1 MGRSLLQAT
10 STCST
15 GGSSTGCSVEI
26 CSVWDPWAA
35 GGQPAP
41 PGASPQATGEL
52 LLRAWSTSCPPAALP
67 LGAAGL
73 VLTPCSPSCCCTAT
87 TPHPPVPGLC
97 PFKALGRDAAPL
109 SAGPAPSRQP
119 RERSAPGAAR
129 RGPAPSPPGAMAMR
143 ELVEAEC
150 GGSNPLLKLAGH
162 FTQDKALRQEGL
174 QGSLAWPSG
183 APGAAAV
190 SKPLGVAS
198 EDELVG
204 EFLQEQNAP
213 LLSRAPQT
221 FKMDDLLA
229 EMQEIEQS
237 SFRQAP
243 QRAPGVAALALSENW
258 TQEFLAAADNAGDVS
273 SDYNETDW
281 SQEFIAEVTDPLSVS
296 PAKWAEE
303 YLEQSEEKLW
313 LGESEDQSLADKWY
327 EEYQPEDDLKKT
339 ASDFLSKVDDPK
351 LNSSEG
357 ASDAWVDQFTR
368 SGNMS
373 ALDTEFE
380 QAKTAVESDVD
391 FWDKLQA
398 EWEEMAKR
406 DAEAHPWLTDYEDL
420 NSSSYDKGYQF
431 EEDNPMRDHP
441 DAFEEGRKRLAE
453 GDLPNAVLLFE
464 AAVQQK
470 PDHMEAWQYLGTTQ
484 AENEQEL
491 LAISA
496 LRQCLELQPGNLTAL
511 MALAVSFTNESLQ
524 KQACETLRD
533 WLRHK
538 PAYAHLLEKEPEESA
553 SGPNLGHS
561 KRVLGSLLS
570 DSLFVEVKELFLA
583 AVRSNPSTVDPDVQC
598 GLGVLFNLSGE
609 YERAVDCFSAAL
621 SVHPNDHLLW
631 NKLGAT
637 LANGNRS
644 EEAVAAY
651 RRALELQP
659 GYIRSRYNLG
669 ISCIN
674 LGAHRE
680 AVEHFLEALHMQQ
693 KSRGPRG
700 QQGAMSDNIW
710 STLRM
715 ALSMLGQSDLYRAAD
730 AHDLPTLLQAFGLQQ

>member
-1 MGRSLLQAT
+1 
-10 STCST
+10 
-15 GGSSTGCSVEI
+15 
-26 CSVWDPWAA
+26 
-35 GGQPAP
+35 
-41 PGASPQATGEL
+41 
-52 LLRAWSTSCPPAALP
+52 
-67 LGAAGL
+67 
-73 VLTPCSPSCCCTAT
+73 
-87 TPHPPVPGLC
+87 
-97 PFKALGRDAAPL
+97 
-109 SAGPAPSRQP
+109 
-119 RERSAPGAAR
+119 
-129 RGPAPSPPGAMAMR
+129 MAMR

-351 LNSSEG
+351 LNSSEFLKFVRQIG
-357 ASDAWVDQFTR
+357 DGRVSIEANKVTHRDQDQ
-368 SGNMS
+368 
-373 ALDTEFE
+373 AEQWAAEFI
-380 QAKTAVESDVD
+380 QQQSDVD

-538 PAYAHLLEKEPEESA
+538 PAYAHLLEKESEESA

-609 YERAVDCFSAAL
+609 YEKAVDCFSAAL
-621 SVHPNDHLLW
+621 SVRPNDHLLW

>member
-1 MGRSLLQAT
+1 
-10 STCST
+10 
-15 GGSSTGCSVEI
+15 
-26 CSVWDPWAA
+26 
-35 GGQPAP
+35 
-41 PGASPQATGEL
+41 
-52 LLRAWSTSCPPAALP
+52 
-67 LGAAGL
+67 
-73 VLTPCSPSCCCTAT
+73 
-87 TPHPPVPGLC
+87 
-97 PFKALGRDAAPL
+97 
-109 SAGPAPSRQP
+109 
-119 RERSAPGAAR
+119 
-129 RGPAPSPPGAMAMR
+129 MAMR
-143 ELVEAEC
+143 ELVEPEC
-150 GGSNPLLKLAGH
+150 GGSNPLMKLAGH

-174 QGSLAWPSG
+174 QGPLAWPPG
-183 APGAAAV
+183 APEAAAV
-190 SKPLGVAS
+190 SKPLGVAT

-204 EFLQEQNAP
+204 EFLQAQNAP

-273 SDYNETDW
+273 SDYNEADW

-339 ASDFLSKVDDPK
+339 VTDFLSKVDDPK
-351 LNSSEG
+351 LKNTEG

-373 ALDTEFE
+373 TLDTEFE
-380 QAKTAVESDVD
+380 QAKAAVESDVE

-398 EWEEMAKR
+398 ECEEMAKR
-406 DAEAHPWLTDYEDL
+406 DAEAHPWLSEYEDL
-420 NSSSYDKGYQF
+420 SSSSYDKGYQF

-441 DAFEEGRKRLAE
+441 DAFEEGRKRLEE

-538 PAYAHLLEKEPEESA
+538 PDYAHLLNKEPEESV
-553 SGPNLGHS
+553 SGTNLGPS
-561 KRVLGSLLS
+561 KRVLTSLLS
-570 DSLFVEVKELFLA
+570 DSLFMEVKELFLA
-583 AVRSNPSTVDPDVQC
+583 AVRSNPSAVDPDVQC

-609 YERAVDCFSAAL
+609 YEKAVDCFSAAL
-621 SVHPNDHLLW
+621 SVRPNDHLLW

-715 ALSMLGQSDLYRAAD
+715 ALSMLGQSDLYGAAD
-730 AHDLPTLLQAFGLQQ
+730 ARDLPTLLQAFGLQQ

>member
-1 MGRSLLQAT
+1 
-10 STCST
+10 
-15 GGSSTGCSVEI
+15 
-26 CSVWDPWAA
+26 
-35 GGQPAP
+35 
-41 PGASPQATGEL
+41 
-52 LLRAWSTSCPPAALP
+52 
-67 LGAAGL
+67 
-73 VLTPCSPSCCCTAT
+73 
-87 TPHPPVPGLC
+87 
-97 PFKALGRDAAPL
+97 
-109 SAGPAPSRQP
+109 
-119 RERSAPGAAR
+119 
-129 RGPAPSPPGAMAMR
+129 MAMR
-143 ELVEAEC
+143 ELVEPEC
-150 GGSNPLLKLAGH
+150 GGSNPLMKLAGH
-162 FTQDKALRQEGL
+162 FTQDKALQQEGL
-174 QGSLAWPSG
+174 QGPLAWPPG

-190 SKPLGVAS
+190 SKPLGVAT

-258 TQEFLAAADNAGDVS
+258 TQEFLAAADSAGDVS
-273 SDYNETDW
+273 SDYNEADW

-313 LGESEDQSLADKWY
+313 LGESEDQSVADKWY

-339 ASDFLSKVDDPK
+339 VSDFLSKVDDPK
-351 LNSSEG
+351 LKNSEG
-357 ASDAWVDQFTR
+357 ASDAWVDQFAR

-373 ALDTEFE
+373 TLDTEFE

-398 EWEEMAKR
+398 EWEEMARR
-406 DAEAHPWLTDYEDL
+406 DAEAHPWLSDYEDL
-420 NSSSYDKGYQF
+420 SSSSYDKGYQF

-441 DAFEEGRKRLAE
+441 DAFEEGRKRLEE

-496 LRQCLELQPGNLTAL
+496 LRRCLELQPGNLTAL

-538 PAYAHLLEKEPEESA
+538 PDYAHLLEKEPEESVLGT
-553 SGPNLGHS
+553 SLGPS

-570 DSLFVEVKELFLA
+570 DSLFMEVKELFLA

-609 YERAVDCFSAAL
+609 YEKAVDCFSAAL
-621 SVHPNDHLLW
+621 SVRPNDHLLW

-715 ALSMLGQSDLYRAAD
+715 ALSMLGQSDLYGAAD

>member
-1 MGRSLLQAT
+1 
-10 STCST
+10 
-15 GGSSTGCSVEI
+15 
-26 CSVWDPWAA
+26 
-35 GGQPAP
+35 
-41 PGASPQATGEL
+41 
-52 LLRAWSTSCPPAALP
+52 
-67 LGAAGL
+67 
-73 VLTPCSPSCCCTAT
+73 
-87 TPHPPVPGLC
+87 
-97 PFKALGRDAAPL
+97 
-109 SAGPAPSRQP
+109 
-119 RERSAPGAAR
+119 
-129 RGPAPSPPGAMAMR
+129 MAMR
-143 ELVEAEC
+143 ELVEPEC
-150 GGSNPLLKLAGH
+150 GSSNALMKLAGH

-174 QGSLAWPSG
+174 QGPLSWPGG
-183 APGAAAV
+183 APGAGAV

-237 SFRQAP
+237 NFRQAP

-258 TQEFLAAADNAGDVS
+258 TQEFLAQADGTGDVS
-273 SDYNETDW
+273 SDYNEADW

-339 ASDFLSKVDDPK
+339 ASDFLSKVNDPK
-351 LNSSEG
+351 LNNSEG
-357 ASDAWVDQFTR
+357 ASDAWVDQFAQ

-373 ALDTEFE
+373 TLDTEFE

-406 DAEAHPWLTDYEDL
+406 DAEAHPWLSDYEDL
-420 NSSSYDKGYQF
+420 SSSSYDKGYQF

-441 DAFEEGRKRLAE
+441 EAFEEGRKRLEE

-533 WLRHK
+533 WLRNK
-538 PAYAHLLEKEPEESA
+538 PAYAHLLEKEPEGGV
-553 SGPNLGHS
+553 SGTNIGPP
-561 KRVLGSLLS
+561 KRALSSLLS
-570 DSLFVEVKELFLA
+570 DSLFTEVKELFLA
-583 AVRSNPSTVDPDVQC
+583 AVRSNPSAVDPDVQC

-609 YERAVDCFSAAL
+609 YEKAVDCFSAAL
-621 SVHPNDHLLW
+621 SVRPNDHLLW

-715 ALSMLGQSDLYRAAD
+715 ALSMLGQSDLYGAAD

>member
-1 MGRSLLQAT
+1 
-10 STCST
+10 
-15 GGSSTGCSVEI
+15 
-26 CSVWDPWAA
+26 
-35 GGQPAP
+35 
-41 PGASPQATGEL
+41 
-52 LLRAWSTSCPPAALP
+52 
-67 LGAAGL
+67 
-73 VLTPCSPSCCCTAT
+73 
-87 TPHPPVPGLC
+87 
-97 PFKALGRDAAPL
+97 
-109 SAGPAPSRQP
+109 
-119 RERSAPGAAR
+119 
-129 RGPAPSPPGAMAMR
+129 MAMR
-143 ELVEAEC
+143 ELVEPEC
-150 GGSNPLLKLAGH
+150 GGSNPLMKLASH
-162 FTQDKALRQEGL
+162 FTQDKGLQQEGL
-174 QGSLAWPSG
+174 QGSLVWPPTG
-183 APGAAAV
+183 PVADVVP
-190 SKPLGVAS
+190 KPLGRATEDDLVA
-198 EDELVG
+198 
-204 EFLQEQNAP
+204 EFLQEQNGP
-213 LLSRAPQT
+213 MLSRGPQT

-237 SFRQAP
+237 NFRQAP

-258 TQEFLAAADNAGDVS
+258 AQDFLGTSVNAVDVS
-273 SDYNETDW
+273 ADYDDADW

-313 LGESEDQSLADKWY
+313 LGESEDQTSADKWY

-339 ASDFLSKVDDPK
+339 ANDFLSKVDDPK
-351 LNSSEG
+351 LNDSEFLKFVRQIG
-357 ASDAWVDQFTR
+357 DGRVSIEANRVTINPRDQDKAEQWATEFIQQQDTSEAWVDQFAHT
-368 SGNMS
+368 GN
-373 ALDTEFE
+373 ALDLDPEFE

-406 DAEAHPWLTDYEDL
+406 DAEAHPWLSEYDDL
-420 NSSSYDKGYQF
+420 ASSTYDKGYQF
-431 EEDNPMRDHP
+431 EEDNPVRDHP
-441 DAFEEGRKRLAE
+441 QAFEEGLKCLEE
-453 GDLPNAVLLFE
+453 GHLPNAVLFFE

-470 PDHMEAWQYLGTTQ
+470 PNHMEAWQYLGTTQ

-491 LAISA
+491 AAISA

-533 WLRHK
+533 WLHHK
-538 PAYAHLLEKEPEESA
+538 PAYAHLMGKEPEGENS
-553 SGPNLGHS
+553 SPGLGSS
-561 KRVLGSLLS
+561 KRILGSLLT
-570 DSLFVEVKELFLA
+570 DSLFHEVKELFLA
-583 AVRSNPSTVDPDVQC
+583 AVRSNPDVVDPDLQC

-609 YERAVDCFSAAL
+609 YEKAVDCFTAAL
-621 SVHPNDHLLW
+621 SLRPNDHLLW

-651 RRALELQP
+651 RQALELQP

-680 AVEHFLEALHMQQ
+680 AIEHFLEALQMQQ

-715 ALSMLGQSDLYRAAD
+715 ALSMLGHSNLYEAAD
-730 AHDLPTLLQAFGLQQ
+730 AHDLPTLLQAFAIQQ

>member
-1 MGRSLLQAT
+1 
-10 STCST
+10 
-15 GGSSTGCSVEI
+15 
-26 CSVWDPWAA
+26 
-35 GGQPAP
+35 
-41 PGASPQATGEL
+41 
-52 LLRAWSTSCPPAALP
+52 
-67 LGAAGL
+67 
-73 VLTPCSPSCCCTAT
+73 
-87 TPHPPVPGLC
+87 
-97 PFKALGRDAAPL
+97 
-109 SAGPAPSRQP
+109 
-119 RERSAPGAAR
+119 
-129 RGPAPSPPGAMAMR
+129 MAMR
-143 ELVEAEC
+143 ELVEPEC
-150 GGSNPLLKLAGH
+150 GGSNPLMKLAGH

-174 QGSLAWPSG
+174 QGPLAWP
-183 APGAAAV
+183 PGTPEAAAV
-190 SKPLGVAS
+190 SKPLGVAT

-204 EFLQEQNAP
+204 EFLQAQNAP

-258 TQEFLAAADNAGDVS
+258 TQEFLAAADNAADVS
-273 SDYNETDW
+273 SDYNEADW

-339 ASDFLSKVDDPK
+339 VTDFLSKVDDPK
-351 LNSSEG
+351 LKN
-357 ASDAWVDQFTR
+357 T
-368 SGNMS
+368 
-373 ALDTEFE
+373 
-380 QAKTAVESDVD
+380 ESDVE

-398 EWEEMAKR
+398 ECEEMAKR
-406 DAEAHPWLTDYEDL
+406 DAEAHPWLSEYEDL
-420 NSSSYDKGYQF
+420 NSLSYDKGYQF

-441 DAFEEGRKRLAE
+441 DAFEEGRKRLEE

-538 PAYAHLLEKEPEESA
+538 PDYAHLLNKEPEESVA
-553 SGPNLGHS
+553 GTNLGPS
-561 KRVLGSLLS
+561 KRVLSSLLS
-570 DSLFVEVKELFLA
+570 DSLFMEVKELFLA

-609 YERAVDCFSAAL
+609 YEKAVDCFSAAL
-621 SVHPNDHLLW
+621 SVRPNDHLLW

-715 ALSMLGQSDLYRAAD
+715 ALSMLGQSDLYGAAD
-730 AHDLPTLLQAFGLQQ
+730 ARDLPTLLQAFGLQQ

>member
-1 MGRSLLQAT
+1 
-10 STCST
+10 
-15 GGSSTGCSVEI
+15 
-26 CSVWDPWAA
+26 
-35 GGQPAP
+35 
-41 PGASPQATGEL
+41 
-52 LLRAWSTSCPPAALP
+52 
-67 LGAAGL
+67 
-73 VLTPCSPSCCCTAT
+73 
-87 TPHPPVPGLC
+87 
-97 PFKALGRDAAPL
+97 
-109 SAGPAPSRQP
+109 
-119 RERSAPGAAR
+119 
-129 RGPAPSPPGAMAMR
+129 MAMR
-143 ELVEAEC
+143 ELVEPEC
-150 GGSNPLLKLAGH
+150 GGSNPLMKLAGH

-174 QGSLAWPSG
+174 QGPLAWP
-183 APGAAAV
+183 PGTPEAAAV
-190 SKPLGVAS
+190 SKPLGVAT

-204 EFLQEQNAP
+204 EFLQAQNAP

-258 TQEFLAAADNAGDVS
+258 TQEFLSAADNAGDVS

-339 ASDFLSKVDDPK
+339 VTDFLSKVDDPK
-351 LNSSEG
+351 LKNTEG
-357 ASDAWVDQFTR
+357 ASDAWVDQFAR
-368 SGNMS
+368 SGNLS
-373 ALDTEFE
+373 TLDTEFE
-380 QAKTAVESDVD
+380 QAKAAVESDVE

-398 EWEEMAKR
+398 ECEEMAKR
-406 DAEAHPWLTDYEDL
+406 DAEAHPWLSEYEDL

-441 DAFEEGRKRLAE
+441 DAFEEGRKRLE
-453 GDLPNAVLLFE
+453 QGDLPNAVLLFE

-538 PAYAHLLEKEPEESA
+538 PDYAHLLNKEPEESV
-553 SGPNLGHS
+553 SGTNLGPS
-561 KRVLGSLLS
+561 KRVLSSLLS
-570 DSLFVEVKELFLA
+570 DSLFMEVKELFLA

-609 YERAVDCFSAAL
+609 YEKAVDCFSAAL
-621 SVHPNDHLLW
+621 SVRPNDHLLW

-715 ALSMLGQSDLYRAAD
+715 ALSMLGQSDLYGAAD
-730 AHDLPTLLQAFGLQQ
+730 ARDLPTLLKAFGLQQ

>member
-1 MGRSLLQAT
+1 
-10 STCST
+10 
-15 GGSSTGCSVEI
+15 
-26 CSVWDPWAA
+26 
-35 GGQPAP
+35 
-41 PGASPQATGEL
+41 
-52 LLRAWSTSCPPAALP
+52 
-67 LGAAGL
+67 
-73 VLTPCSPSCCCTAT
+73 
-87 TPHPPVPGLC
+87 
-97 PFKALGRDAAPL
+97 
-109 SAGPAPSRQP
+109 
-119 RERSAPGAAR
+119 
-129 RGPAPSPPGAMAMR
+129 MAMR
-143 ELVEAEC
+143 ELVEPEC
-150 GGSNPLLKLAGH
+150 GGSNPLMKLAGH

-174 QGSLAWPSG
+174 QGPLAWPPG
-183 APGAAAV
+183 APGAAAAAP
-190 SKPLGVAS
+190 KPLGVAT
-198 EDELVG
+198 EVELVG

-258 TQEFLAAADNAGDVS
+258 TQEFLAAADSAGDVS
-273 SDYNETDW
+273 SDYNEADW

-339 ASDFLSKVDDPK
+339 VSDFLSKVDDPK
-351 LNSSEG
+351 LKNSEG
-357 ASDAWVDQFTR
+357 ASDAWVDQFAR

-373 ALDTEFE
+373 TLDTEFE

-406 DAEAHPWLTDYEDL
+406 DAEAHPWLSDYEDIS
-420 NSSSYDKGYQF
+420 SSSYDKGYQF

-441 DAFEEGRKRLAE
+441 DAFEEGRKRLEE

-538 PAYAHLLEKEPEESA
+538 PDYAHLLEKEPEESV
-553 SGPNLGHS
+553 SGTNLGPS

-570 DSLFVEVKELFLA
+570 DSLFMEVKELFLA

-609 YERAVDCFSAAL
+609 YEKAVDCFSAAL
-621 SVHPNDHLLW
+621 SVRPNDHLLW

-715 ALSMLGQSDLYRAAD
+715 ALSMLGQSDLYGAAD
-730 AHDLPTLLQAFGLQQ
+730 ARDLPTLLQAFGLQQ

>member
-1 MGRSLLQAT
+1 
-10 STCST
+10 
-15 GGSSTGCSVEI
+15 
-26 CSVWDPWAA
+26 
-35 GGQPAP
+35 
-41 PGASPQATGEL
+41 
-52 LLRAWSTSCPPAALP
+52 
-67 LGAAGL
+67 
-73 VLTPCSPSCCCTAT
+73 
-87 TPHPPVPGLC
+87 
-97 PFKALGRDAAPL
+97 
-109 SAGPAPSRQP
+109 
-119 RERSAPGAAR
+119 
-129 RGPAPSPPGAMAMR
+129 MAMR
-143 ELVEAEC
+143 ELVEPEC
-150 GGSNPLLKLAGH
+150 GGSNPLMKLAGH

-174 QGSLAWPSG
+174 QGSLGWP
-183 APGAAAV
+183 PGTPEAAAV
-190 SKPLGVAS
+190 SKPLEVAT

-204 EFLQEQNAP
+204 EFLQAQNAP

-273 SDYNETDW
+273 SDYNEADW

-339 ASDFLSKVDDPK
+339 VTDFLSKVDDPK
-351 LNSSEG
+351 LKNTEG
-357 ASDAWVDQFTR
+357 ASDAWVDQFAR

-373 ALDTEFE
+373 TLDTEFE
-380 QAKTAVESDVD
+380 QAKAAVESDVE

-398 EWEEMAKR
+398 ECEEMAKR
-406 DAEAHPWLTDYEDL
+406 DAEAHPWLSEYEDL

-441 DAFEEGRKRLAE
+441 DAFEEGRKRLEE

-538 PAYAHLLEKEPEESA
+538 PEYAHLLNKEPEDSV
-553 SGPNLGHS
+553 SGTNLGPS
-561 KRVLGSLLS
+561 KRVLTSLLS
-570 DSLFVEVKELFLA
+570 DSLFMEVKELFLA
-583 AVRSNPSTVDPDVQC
+583 AVRINPSTVDPDVQC

-609 YERAVDCFSAAL
+609 YEKAVDCFSAAL
-621 SVHPNDHLLW
+621 SVRPNDHLLW

-715 ALSMLGQSDLYRAAD
+715 ALSMLGQSDLYGAAD
-730 AHDLPTLLQAFGLQQ
+730 ARDLPTLLQAFGLQQ

>member
-1 MGRSLLQAT
+1 MRPCG
-10 STCST
+10 
-15 GGSSTGCSVEI
+15 
-26 CSVWDPWAA
+26 A
-35 GGQPAP
+35 G
-41 PGASPQATGEL
+41 
-52 LLRAWSTSCPPAALP
+52 
-67 LGAAGL
+67 
-73 VLTPCSPSCCCTAT
+73 
-87 TPHPPVPGLC
+87 
-97 PFKALGRDAAPL
+97 
-109 SAGPAPSRQP
+109 SAGPGVPPPGRLAGGVGGGTRLVGEAAALLSWCRPGGVWRRPSLP
-119 RERSAPGAAR
+119 
-129 RGPAPSPPGAMAMR
+129 PSLPGAMAMR
-143 ELVEAEC
+143 ELVEPEC
-150 GGSNPLLKLAGH
+150 GGSNPLMKLAGH

-174 QGSLAWPSG
+174 QGPLAWPPG

-190 SKPLGVAS
+190 SKPLGVAT

-258 TQEFLAAADNAGDVS
+258 TQEFLAAADSAGDVS
-273 SDYNETDW
+273 SDYNEADW

-313 LGESEDQSLADKWY
+313 LGVSEDQSLADKWY

-339 ASDFLSKVDDPK
+339 VSDFLSKVDDPK
-351 LNSSEG
+351 LKNSEFLKFVRQIGDGRVSIE
-357 ASDAWVDQFTR
+357 ANQVTHRDQDQ
-368 SGNMS
+368 
-373 ALDTEFE
+373 AEQWAAEFI
-380 QAKTAVESDVD
+380 QQQSDVD

-406 DAEAHPWLTDYEDL
+406 DAEAHPWLSDYEDL
-420 NSSSYDKGYQF
+420 SSSSYDKGYQF

-441 DAFEEGRKRLAE
+441 DAFEEGRKRLEE

-538 PAYAHLLEKEPEESA
+538 ADYAHLLEKEPEDSV
-553 SGPNLGHS
+553 SGTNLGPS

-570 DSLFVEVKELFLA
+570 DSLFIEVKELFLA

-609 YERAVDCFSAAL
+609 YEKAVDCFSAAL
-621 SVHPNDHLLW
+621 SVRPNDHLLW

-651 RRALELQP
+651 RQALELQP

-715 ALSMLGQSDLYRAAD
+715 ALSMLGQSDLYGAAD

>member
-1 MGRSLLQAT
+1 
-10 STCST
+10 
-15 GGSSTGCSVEI
+15 
-26 CSVWDPWAA
+26 
-35 GGQPAP
+35 
-41 PGASPQATGEL
+41 
-52 LLRAWSTSCPPAALP
+52 
-67 LGAAGL
+67 
-73 VLTPCSPSCCCTAT
+73 
-87 TPHPPVPGLC
+87 
-97 PFKALGRDAAPL
+97 
-109 SAGPAPSRQP
+109 
-119 RERSAPGAAR
+119 
-129 RGPAPSPPGAMAMR
+129 MAMR
-143 ELVEAEC
+143 ELVEPEC
-150 GGSNPLLKLAGH
+150 GGSNPLMKLASH
-162 FTQDKALRQEGL
+162 FTQDKGLQQEGL
-174 QGSLAWPSG
+174 RGPLAWPPT
-183 APGAAAV
+183 APVAEV
-190 SKPLGVAS
+190 VPKPLGRAS
-198 EDELVG
+198 EDELVA
-204 EFLQEQNAP
+204 EFLQEQNGP

-237 SFRQAP
+237 NFRQAP

-258 TQEFLAAADNAGDVS
+258 AQEFLDAADSTIDVS
-273 SDYNETDW
+273 TDYNEADW

-313 LGESEDQSLADKWY
+313 LGESEDQALSDKWY
-327 EEYQPEDDLKKT
+327 EEYQPEDELKKT
-339 ASDFLSKVDDPK
+339 ANDFLSKVDDPK
-351 LNSSEG
+351 LNDSENTPE
-357 ASDAWVDQFTR
+357 AWVDQFTHP
-368 SGNMS
+368 GE
-373 ALDTEFE
+373 ALGLDAEFE

-420 NSSSYDKGYQF
+420 TSSTYDKGYQF
-431 EEDNPMRDHP
+431 EEDNPVRDHP
-441 DAFEEGRKRLAE
+441 QAFEEGLKCLEE
-453 GDLPNAVLLFE
+453 GDLPNAVLFFE
-464 AAVQQK
+464 AAVQQN
-470 PDHMEAWQYLGTTQ
+470 PEHMEAWQYLGTTQ

-491 LAISA
+491 SAISA
-496 LRQCLELQPGNLTAL
+496 LRRCLELQPGNLTAL

-533 WLRHK
+533 WLWHK
-538 PAYAHLLEKEPEESA
+538 PDYAHLVAKEGEADSPDTGL
-553 SGPNLGHS
+553 GPS
-561 KRVLGSLLS
+561 KRLLGSLLT

-583 AVRSNPSTVDPDVQC
+583 AVRSNTSAVDPDVQC

-609 YERAVDCFSAAL
+609 YEKAVDCFTAAL
-621 SVHPNDHLLW
+621 SARPNDHLLW

-715 ALSMLGQSDLYRAAD
+715 ALSMLGQSDLYGAAD
-730 AHDLPTLLQAFGLQQ
+730 ARDLPTLLQAFGLQQ

>member
-1 MGRSLLQAT
+1 
-10 STCST
+10 
-15 GGSSTGCSVEI
+15 
-26 CSVWDPWAA
+26 
-35 GGQPAP
+35 
-41 PGASPQATGEL
+41 
-52 LLRAWSTSCPPAALP
+52 
-67 LGAAGL
+67 
-73 VLTPCSPSCCCTAT
+73 
-87 TPHPPVPGLC
+87 
-97 PFKALGRDAAPL
+97 
-109 SAGPAPSRQP
+109 
-119 RERSAPGAAR
+119 
-129 RGPAPSPPGAMAMR
+129 MAMR
-143 ELVEAEC
+143 ELVEPEC
-150 GGSNPLLKLAGH
+150 GGSNPLMKLAGH

-174 QGSLAWPSG
+174 RGPSAWPPAGLG
-183 APGAAAV
+183 AEAV

-198 EDELVG
+198 EDELAA

-258 TQEFLAAADNAGDVS
+258 AQEFLGAADTTTDVS
-273 SDYNETDW
+273 PDYNEADW

-313 LGESEDQSLADKWY
+313 LGETEDQSLADKWY

-339 ASDFLSKVDDPK
+339 ANDFLSKVDDPK
-351 LNSSEG
+351 LNNSEFLKFVRQIG
-357 ASDAWVDQFTR
+357 DGRVSIEANQVTLTPRDQDQAEQWTAEFIQQQGVSDAWVDQFTR
-368 SGNMS
+368 TGNVS
-373 ALDTEFE
+373 TLDTEFE

-406 DAEAHPWLTDYEDL
+406 DAEAHPWLSDYEDL
-420 NSSSYDKGYQF
+420 STSSYDKGYLF
-431 EEDNPMRDHP
+431 EKDNPMRDHP
-441 DAFEEGRKRLAE
+441 QAFDEGLKCLE
-453 GDLPNAVLLFE
+453 KGDLPNAVLFFE

-470 PDHMEAWQYLGTTQ
+470 PDHVEAWQYLGTTQ

-491 LAISA
+491 SAISA
-496 LRQCLELQPGNLTAL
+496 LRQCLELQPENVTAL

-538 PAYAHLLEKEPEESA
+538 PAYAHLVGKEPEGSSLA
-553 SGPNLGHS
+553 SSLGSS
-561 KRVLGSLLS
+561 KRILGSLLS
-570 DSLFVEVKELFLA
+570 DSLFMEVKDLFLA
-583 AVRSNPSTVDPDVQC
+583 AVRSDPSVVDPDVQC

-609 YERAVDCFSAAL
+609 YEKAVDCFSAAL
-621 SVHPNDHLLW
+621 SVRPNDHLLW

-715 ALSMLGQSDLYRAAD
+715 ALSMLGQSDLYGAAD
-730 AHDLPTLLQAFGLQQ
+730 ARDLPTLLQAFGLQQ

>member
-1 MGRSLLQAT
+1 
-10 STCST
+10 
-15 GGSSTGCSVEI
+15 
-26 CSVWDPWAA
+26 
-35 GGQPAP
+35 
-41 PGASPQATGEL
+41 
-52 LLRAWSTSCPPAALP
+52 
-67 LGAAGL
+67 
-73 VLTPCSPSCCCTAT
+73 
-87 TPHPPVPGLC
+87 
-97 PFKALGRDAAPL
+97 
-109 SAGPAPSRQP
+109 
-119 RERSAPGAAR
+119 
-129 RGPAPSPPGAMAMR
+129 MAMR
-143 ELVEAEC
+143 ELVEPEC
-150 GGSNPLLKLAGH
+150 GGSNPLMKLTGH

-174 QGSLAWPSG
+174 RGPLAWPPADLG
-183 APGAAAV
+183 AEVV
-190 SKPLGVAS
+190 SKPLGLAS
-198 EDELVG
+198 EDELAA

-213 LLSRAPQT
+213 LLARAPQT

-258 TQEFLAAADNAGDVS
+258 AQEFLAATDTTTDVS
-273 SDYNETDW
+273 PDYNETDW

-313 LGESEDQSLADKWY
+313 LGETEDQSLADKWY
-327 EEYQPEDDLKKT
+327 EKYQPEEDLKKT
-339 ASDFLSKVDDPK
+339 ANDFLSKVDDPK
-351 LNSSEG
+351 LSSSEG
-357 ASDAWVDQFTR
+357 VSDAWVDQFTR
-368 SGNMS
+368 AGTVST
-373 ALDTEFE
+373 LDTEFE

-406 DAEAHPWLTDYEDL
+406 DAEAHPWLSDYEDL
-420 NSSSYDKGYQF
+420 STASYDKGYQF

-441 DAFEEGRKRLAE
+441 QAFEEGLKCLE
-453 GDLPNAVLLFE
+453 KGNLPNAVLLFE

-491 LAISA
+491 SAISA
-496 LRQCLELQPGNLTAL
+496 LRRCLELQPGNLTAL

-538 PAYAHLLEKEPEESA
+538 PAYAHLMAKEPEGSS
-553 SGPNLGHS
+553 SGLGS
-561 KRVLGSLLS
+561 SRRILGSLLS
-570 DSLFVEVKELFLA
+570 DSLFTEVKELFLA
-583 AVRSNPSTVDPDVQC
+583 AVRSDPSAVDPDVQC

-609 YERAVDCFSAAL
+609 YEKAVDCFSAAL
-621 SVHPNDHLLW
+621 SVRPNDHLLW

-637 LANGNRS
+637 LANGNHS

-680 AVEHFLEALHMQQ
+680 AVEHFLEALHTQQ

-715 ALSMLGQSDLYRAAD
+715 ALSMLGQSDLYGAAD
-730 AHDLPTLLQAFGLQQ
+730 ARDLPALLQAFGLQQ

>member
-1 MGRSLLQAT
+1 
-10 STCST
+10 
-15 GGSSTGCSVEI
+15 
-26 CSVWDPWAA
+26 
-35 GGQPAP
+35 
-41 PGASPQATGEL
+41 
-52 LLRAWSTSCPPAALP
+52 
-67 LGAAGL
+67 
-73 VLTPCSPSCCCTAT
+73 
-87 TPHPPVPGLC
+87 
-97 PFKALGRDAAPL
+97 
-109 SAGPAPSRQP
+109 
-119 RERSAPGAAR
+119 
-129 RGPAPSPPGAMAMR
+129 MAMR
-143 ELVEAEC
+143 ELVEPEC
-150 GGSNPLLKLAGH
+150 GGSNPLMKLAGH

-174 QGSLAWPSG
+174 QGPLAWPPG
-183 APGAAAV
+183 APGAAAAAP
-190 SKPLGVAS
+190 KPLGVAT

-258 TQEFLAAADNAGDVS
+258 TQEFLAAADSAGDVS
-273 SDYNETDW
+273 SDYNEADW

-339 ASDFLSKVDDPK
+339 VSDFLSKVDDPK
-351 LNSSEG
+351 LKNSEG
-357 ASDAWVDQFTR
+357 TSDAWVDQFAR
-368 SGNMS
+368 SGTMS
-373 ALDTEFE
+373 TLDTEFE

-406 DAEAHPWLTDYEDL
+406 DAEVHPWLSDYEDIS
-420 NSSSYDKGYQF
+420 SSSYDKGYQF

-441 DAFEEGRKRLAE
+441 DAFEEGRKRLEE

-538 PAYAHLLEKEPEESA
+538 PDYVHLLEKEPEESV
-553 SGPNLGHS
+553 SGTNLGPS

-570 DSLFVEVKELFLA
+570 DSLFMEVKELFLA

-609 YERAVDCFSAAL
+609 YEKAVDCFSAAL
-621 SVHPNDHLLW
+621 SVRPNDHLLW

-715 ALSMLGQSDLYRAAD
+715 ALSMLGQSDLYGAAD

>member
-1 MGRSLLQAT
+1 
-10 STCST
+10 
-15 GGSSTGCSVEI
+15 
-26 CSVWDPWAA
+26 
-35 GGQPAP
+35 
-41 PGASPQATGEL
+41 
-52 LLRAWSTSCPPAALP
+52 
-67 LGAAGL
+67 
-73 VLTPCSPSCCCTAT
+73 
-87 TPHPPVPGLC
+87 
-97 PFKALGRDAAPL
+97 
-109 SAGPAPSRQP
+109 
-119 RERSAPGAAR
+119 
-129 RGPAPSPPGAMAMR
+129 MAMR
-143 ELVEAEC
+143 ELVEPEC

-174 QGSLAWPSG
+174 QGSLGWPPG
-183 APGAAAV
+183 AAGAAAV

-204 EFLQEQNAP
+204 EFLQGQNAP
-213 LLSRAPQT
+213 LLSHAPQT

-258 TQEFLAAADNAGDVS
+258 TQEFLAAADTAGDVT
-273 SDYNETDW
+273 SDYNEADW

-313 LGESEDQSLADKWY
+313 LGESEDQSVADKWY
-327 EEYQPEDDLKKT
+327 EEYQSEDDLKKT

-357 ASDAWVDQFTR
+357 ASDAWVDQFAR
-368 SGNMS
+368 SGNIP

-406 DAEAHPWLTDYEDL
+406 DAEAHPWLSDYDDL
-420 NSSSYDKGYQF
+420 SSSSYDKGYQF

-441 DAFEEGRKRLAE
+441 DAFEEGRKRLEE

-496 LRQCLELQPGNLTAL
+496 LRRCLELQPGNLTAL

-538 PAYAHLLEKEPEESA
+538 QAYAHLLEKEPEENA
-553 SGPNLGHS
+553 SETNLGTS

-609 YERAVDCFSAAL
+609 YEKAVDCFSAAL
-621 SVHPNDHLLW
+621 SVRPNDHLLW

-715 ALSMLGQSDLYRAAD
+715 ALSMLGQSDLYGAAD
-730 AHDLPTLLQAFGLQQ
+730 AHDLPTLLRAFGLQQ

>member
-1 MGRSLLQAT
+1 
-10 STCST
+10 
-15 GGSSTGCSVEI
+15 
-26 CSVWDPWAA
+26 
-35 GGQPAP
+35 
-41 PGASPQATGEL
+41 
-52 LLRAWSTSCPPAALP
+52 
-67 LGAAGL
+67 
-73 VLTPCSPSCCCTAT
+73 
-87 TPHPPVPGLC
+87 
-97 PFKALGRDAAPL
+97 
-109 SAGPAPSRQP
+109 
-119 RERSAPGAAR
+119 
-129 RGPAPSPPGAMAMR
+129 MAMR
-143 ELVEAEC
+143 ELVEPEC
-150 GGSNPLLKLAGH
+150 GGSNPLMKLAGH

-174 QGSLAWPSG
+174 RGPSAWPPAGLG
-183 APGAAAV
+183 AEAV

-198 EDELVG
+198 EDELAA

-258 TQEFLAAADNAGDVS
+258 AQEFLGAADTTTDVFP
-273 SDYNETDW
+273 DYNEADW
-281 SQEFIAEVTDPLSVS
+281 SQEFIAETLCLYLLPSGQKNIWSSQRRSCGWGKQKTSHWQISVEQLQQES
-296 PAKWAEE
+296 LLEAHIRISLRR
-303 YLEQSEEKLW
+303 LEQGSPTFLP
-313 LGESEDQSLADKWY
+313 LRQRGGIESGLPHPRY

-339 ASDFLSKVDDPK
+339 ANDFLSKVDDPK
-351 LNSSEG
+351 LNNSEFLKFVRQIG
-357 ASDAWVDQFTR
+357 DGRVSIEANQVTLTPRDQDQAEQWTAEFIQQQGVSDAWVDQFTR
-368 SGNMS
+368 TGNAS
-373 ALDTEFE
+373 TLDTEFE

-406 DAEAHPWLTDYEDL
+406 DAEAHPWLSDYEDL
-420 NSSSYDKGYQF
+420 STSSYDKGYLF
-431 EEDNPMRDHP
+431 EKDNPMRDHP
-441 DAFEEGRKRLAE
+441 QAFDEGLKCLE
-453 GDLPNAVLLFE
+453 KGDLPNAVLLFE

-470 PDHMEAWQYLGTTQ
+470 PDHVEVSGARRAG
-484 AENEQEL
+484 L
-491 LAISA
+491 LQVSCHLEPGSA
-496 LRQCLELQPGNLTAL
+496 PLARCLALQPGNVTAL

-538 PAYAHLLEKEPEESA
+538 PAYAHLVGKDPEGSSLA
-553 SGPNLGHS
+553 SSLGSS
-561 KRVLGSLLS
+561 KRILGSLLS
-570 DSLFVEVKELFLA
+570 DSLFMEVKDLFLA
-583 AVRSNPSTVDPDVQC
+583 AVRSAPSAVDPDVQC

-609 YERAVDCFSAAL
+609 YEKAVDCFSAAL
-621 SVHPNDHLLW
+621 SVRPNDHLLW

-715 ALSMLGQSDLYRAAD
+715 ALSMLGQSDLYGAAD

>member
-1 MGRSLLQAT
+1 
-10 STCST
+10 
-15 GGSSTGCSVEI
+15 
-26 CSVWDPWAA
+26 
-35 GGQPAP
+35 
-41 PGASPQATGEL
+41 
-52 LLRAWSTSCPPAALP
+52 
-67 LGAAGL
+67 
-73 VLTPCSPSCCCTAT
+73 
-87 TPHPPVPGLC
+87 
-97 PFKALGRDAAPL
+97 
-109 SAGPAPSRQP
+109 
-119 RERSAPGAAR
+119 
-129 RGPAPSPPGAMAMR
+129 MAMR
-143 ELVEAEC
+143 ELVEPEC
-150 GGSNPLLKLAGH
+150 GGSNPLMKLAGH

-174 QGSLAWPSG
+174 RHPLAWPPAGLG
-183 APGAAAV
+183 AEAV
-190 SKPLGVAS
+190 TKPLGVAS
-198 EDELVG
+198 EDELAG

-258 TQEFLAAADNAGDVS
+258 AQEFLGAAYTTTDVS
-273 SDYNETDW
+273 PDYNEADW

-313 LGESEDQSLADKWY
+313 LGETEDQSLADKWY

-339 ASDFLSKVDDPK
+339 ANDFLSKVDDPK
-351 LNSSEG
+351 LNNSEFLKFVRQIG
-357 ASDAWVDQFTR
+357 DGRVSIEANQVTLTPRDQDQ
-368 SGNMS
+368 
-373 ALDTEFE
+373 AEQWAAEFV
-380 QAKTAVESDVD
+380 QQQSDVD

-406 DAEAHPWLTDYEDL
+406 DAEAHPWLSDYEDL
-420 NSSSYDKGYQF
+420 STSSYDKGYHF
-431 EEDNPMRDHP
+431 EKDNPMRDHP
-441 DAFEEGRKRLAE
+441 QAFEEGLKCLE
-453 GDLPNAVLLFE
+453 KGDLPNAVLLFE

-491 LAISA
+491 SAISA

-538 PAYAHLLEKEPEESA
+538 PAYAHLMGKEPEGSSMA
-553 SGPNLGHS
+553 SSLGSS
-561 KRVLGSLLS
+561 KRILGSLLS
-570 DSLFVEVKELFLA
+570 DSLFMEVKDLFLA
-583 AVRSNPSTVDPDVQC
+583 AVRSDPSAVDPDVQC

-609 YERAVDCFSAAL
+609 YEKAVDCFSAAL
-621 SVHPNDHLLW
+621 SVCPNDHLLW

-715 ALSMLGQSDLYRAAD
+715 ALSMLGQSDLYGAAD
-730 AHDLPTLLQAFGLQQ
+730 ARDLPTLLQAFGLQQ

>member
-1 MGRSLLQAT
+1 
-10 STCST
+10 
-15 GGSSTGCSVEI
+15 
-26 CSVWDPWAA
+26 
-35 GGQPAP
+35 
-41 PGASPQATGEL
+41 
-52 LLRAWSTSCPPAALP
+52 
-67 LGAAGL
+67 
-73 VLTPCSPSCCCTAT
+73 
-87 TPHPPVPGLC
+87 
-97 PFKALGRDAAPL
+97 
-109 SAGPAPSRQP
+109 
-119 RERSAPGAAR
+119 
-129 RGPAPSPPGAMAMR
+129 MAMR
-143 ELVEAEC
+143 ELVEPEC
-150 GGSNPLLKLAGH
+150 GGSNPLMKLAGH

-174 QGSLAWPSG
+174 RGPLAWPPTDLG
-183 APGAAAV
+183 AEAV
-190 SKPLGVAS
+190 SKPLGLAS
-198 EDELVG
+198 EDELAA
-204 EFLQEQNAP
+204 EFLQEQNAS

-258 TQEFLAAADNAGDVS
+258 AQEFLATADTTTDVS
-273 SDYNETDW
+273 PDYNEADW

-313 LGESEDQSLADKWY
+313 LGETEDQSLADKWY
-327 EEYQPEDDLKKT
+327 EKYQPEEDLKKT
-339 ASDFLSKVDDPK
+339 ANDFLSKVDDPK
-351 LNSSEG
+351 LNSSEEV
-357 ASDAWVDQFTR
+357 SDAWVDQFTR
-368 SGNMS
+368 AGTAST
-373 ALDTEFE
+373 LDKEFE

-406 DAEAHPWLTDYEDL
+406 DAEAHPWLSDYEDL
-420 NSSSYDKGYQF
+420 NTSSYDKGYQF
-431 EEDNPMRDHP
+431 EKDNPMRDHP
-441 DAFEEGRKRLAE
+441 QAFEEGLKCLE
-453 GDLPNAVLLFE
+453 KGNLPNAVLLFE

-491 LAISA
+491 SAISA
-496 LRQCLELQPGNLTAL
+496 LRRCLELQPGNLTAL

-533 WLRHK
+533 WLRHN
-538 PAYAHLLEKEPEESA
+538 PAYAHLLGKEPEGS
-553 SGPNLGHS
+553 NLGSGLGSS
-561 KRVLGSLLS
+561 KRILGSLLS
-570 DSLFVEVKELFLA
+570 DSLFTEVKELFLA
-583 AVRSNPSTVDPDVQC
+583 AVHSDPSAVDPDVQC

-609 YERAVDCFSAAL
+609 YEKAVDCFSAAL
-621 SVHPNDHLLW
+621 SVRPNDHLLW

-674 LGAHRE
+674 LGAHR
-680 AVEHFLEALHMQQ
+680 
-693 KSRGPRG
+693 
-700 QQGAMSDNIW
+700 
-710 STLRM
+710 
-715 ALSMLGQSDLYRAAD
+715 
-730 AHDLPTLLQAFGLQQ
+730 

>member
-1 MGRSLLQAT
+1 
-10 STCST
+10 
-15 GGSSTGCSVEI
+15 
-26 CSVWDPWAA
+26 
-35 GGQPAP
+35 
-41 PGASPQATGEL
+41 
-52 LLRAWSTSCPPAALP
+52 
-67 LGAAGL
+67 
-73 VLTPCSPSCCCTAT
+73 
-87 TPHPPVPGLC
+87 
-97 PFKALGRDAAPL
+97 
-109 SAGPAPSRQP
+109 
-119 RERSAPGAAR
+119 
-129 RGPAPSPPGAMAMR
+129 MAMR
-143 ELVEAEC
+143 ELVEPEC
-150 GGSNPLLKLAGH
+150 GGSNPLMKLAGH

-174 QGSLAWPSG
+174 QGPLAWP
-183 APGAAAV
+183 PGTPEAAAV
-190 SKPLGVAS
+190 SKPLGVATD
-198 EDELVG
+198 DELVG
-204 EFLQEQNAP
+204 EFLQAQNAP

-273 SDYNETDW
+273 SDYNEADW

-339 ASDFLSKVDDPK
+339 VTDFLSKVDDPK
-351 LNSSEG
+351 LKNTEG
-357 ASDAWVDQFTR
+357 ASDAWVDQFAR

-373 ALDTEFE
+373 TLDTEFE
-380 QAKTAVESDVD
+380 QAKAAVESDVE

-398 EWEEMAKR
+398 ECEEMAKR
-406 DAEAHPWLTDYEDL
+406 DAEAHPWLSEYEDL

-441 DAFEEGRKRLAE
+441 DAFEEGRKRLEE

-538 PAYAHLLEKEPEESA
+538 PEYAHLLNKEPEESVLGTNV
-553 SGPNLGHS
+553 GPS
-561 KRVLGSLLS
+561 KRVLTSLLS
-570 DSLFVEVKELFLA
+570 DSLFMEVKELFLA
-583 AVRSNPSTVDPDVQC
+583 AVRINPSTVDPDVQC

-609 YERAVDCFSAAL
+609 YEKAVDCFSAAL
-621 SVHPNDHLLW
+621 SVRPNDHLLW

-715 ALSMLGQSDLYRAAD
+715 ALSMLGQSDLYGAAD
-730 AHDLPTLLQAFGLQQ
+730 ARDLPTLLQAFGLQQ

>member
-1 MGRSLLQAT
+1 
-10 STCST
+10 
-15 GGSSTGCSVEI
+15 
-26 CSVWDPWAA
+26 
-35 GGQPAP
+35 
-41 PGASPQATGEL
+41 
-52 LLRAWSTSCPPAALP
+52 
-67 LGAAGL
+67 
-73 VLTPCSPSCCCTAT
+73 
-87 TPHPPVPGLC
+87 
-97 PFKALGRDAAPL
+97 
-109 SAGPAPSRQP
+109 
-119 RERSAPGAAR
+119 
-129 RGPAPSPPGAMAMR
+129 MAMR
-143 ELVEAEC
+143 DLVEPEC
-150 GGSNPLLKLAGH
+150 GGSNPLMKLAAH

-174 QGSLAWPSG
+174 QGPLSWPPG
-183 APGAAAV
+183 APGAV

-213 LLSRAPQT
+213 LLSHAPQT

-237 SFRQAP
+237 NFRQAP

-258 TQEFLAAADNAGDVS
+258 TQEFLAQADSVGDVS
-273 SDYNETDW
+273 SDYSEADW

-327 EEYQPEDDLKKT
+327 QEYQPEDDLKKT

-351 LNSSEG
+351 LNNS
-357 ASDAWVDQFTR
+357 
-368 SGNMS
+368 
-373 ALDTEFE
+373 
-380 QAKTAVESDVD
+380 ESDVD

-406 DAEAHPWLTDYEDL
+406 DAEAHPWLSDYEDL
-420 NSSSYDKGYQF
+420 SASSYDKGYQF
-431 EEDNPMRDHP
+431 EEDNHMRDHP
-441 DAFEEGRKRLAE
+441 EAFEEGLRRLEE

-470 PDHMEAWQYLGTTQ
+470 PDHTEAWQYLGTTQ

-533 WLRHK
+533 WLRSK
-538 PAYAHLLEKEPEESA
+538 PAYAHLLEKEPEGSV
-553 SGPNLGHS
+553 SGTNLGPP

-570 DSLFVEVKELFLA
+570 DSLFTEVKELFLA
-583 AVRSNPSTVDPDVQC
+583 AVRSNPLAVDPDVQC

-609 YERAVDCFSAAL
+609 YEKAVDCFSAAL
-621 SVHPNDHLLW
+621 SVRPNDHLLW

-700 QQGAMSDNIW
+700 QQGTMSDNIW

-715 ALSMLGQSDLYRAAD
+715 ALSMLGQSDLYGAAD